1 MYPDERK
8 FTQSD
13 CSPRRKRLELALLSI
28 VIVGLIV
35 AIQIHMG
42 SYSAELAG
50 DGTSHYISGLLVHDY
65 IKTGFPNPLVYLKNF
80 HSHYPL
86 VGIGH
91 WGPVYYAIEAVW
103 MLVLSPGRTSVLL
116 LTASITAGTAVALY
130 AFCRSW
136 TNSLFALLAALAFIA
151 MPVVQE
157 SSGEVMLDIP
167 IALLSF
173 IAMWIYVKYIETGRA
188 AFSALFGLIASIAL
202 LVKGNAGCLV
212 LLPPLI
218 ILLERRF
225 DLLIKPSFWL
235 PIPIVAA
242 LSVPWYLFTY
252 DLVAVGFRYHW
263 GLDYT
268 AIATVASFQV
278 LMANAGPL
286 LTTLAL
292 LGGFDAM
299 RRGRKASRLT
309 GPLALFLSVWICQTV
324 IPAALQDRYLVALMP
339 PLIILAIRGAQ
350 ITLALIS
357 TGAQRLGLE
366 GRHETALS
374 LVMVLILGLSIL
386 SPALAAKTRE
396 HIGFSELA
404 YEVWTQRIPLNPS
417 VLIVTNNDAEG
428 TAIAELA
435 MNDPQRPSIFAI
447 RGSRLLGGGGYNN
460 QDYLPRFKTAEEVM
474 REIDDY
480 DIPLVLFRSDPT
492 AKAWAHIGQVQEAQR
507 LYPERW
513 ELIFRNREASPEISL
528 YRIRG
533 NAGKTGDLMKLL
545 ALSAPQS
552 LDNKLVAPK

>member
-1 MYPDERK
+1 MHRDKLK
-8 FTQSD
+8 FTQRD
-13 CSPRRKRLELALLSI
+13 FSPRKKQLELALLSMG
-28 VIVGLIV
+28 IVGLIV

-42 SYSAELAG
+42 SYSAEIVG
-50 DGTSHYISGLLVHDY
+50 DGTSHYITGLLVHDY
-65 IKTGFPNPLVYLKNF
+65 IKAGFPSPLVYLKTF

-91 WGPVYYAIEAVW
+91 WGPVYYAVQAVW
-103 MLVLSPGRTSVLL
+103 MLLFSTGRTSVLL

-136 TNSLFALLAALAFIA
+136 TSLPFALLAALAFIA

-167 IALLSF
+167 IALLCF
-173 IAMWIYVKYIETGRA
+173 IAMWIYVKYVETGRA
-188 AFSALFGLIASIAL
+188 AFSALFGLIASVAM

-212 LLPPLI
+212 LLPPLTV
-218 ILLERRF
+218 LLERRF

-235 PIPIVAA
+235 PIPIVAT

-252 DLVAVGFRYHW
+252 GLVAAGFRYHW
-263 GLDYT
+263 GLVYT
-268 AIATVASFQV
+268 TIATATNFQV
-278 LMANAGPL
+278 LRANAGPL
-286 LTTLAL
+286 LITLAL
-292 LGGFDAM
+292 LGAFDAL
-299 RRGRKASRLT
+299 RRGRKVSRLT
-309 GPLALFLSVWICQTV
+309 GPLALFLSVWIFQTV
-324 IPAALQDRYLVALMP
+324 IPVALQGRYLVPLMP

-350 ITLALIS
+350 IGIALIS
-357 TGAQRLGLE
+357 TGIERLRLE
-366 GRHETALS
+366 GRYETMIS

-396 HIGFSELA
+396 YIGFSELA
-404 YEVWTQRIPLNPS
+404 HEVWRQRIPSNPS

-447 RGSRLLGGGGYNN
+447 RGSRLLGAGGYNN
-460 QDYLPRFKTAEEVM
+460 QDYLPRFKTAEEIM
-474 REIDDY
+474 REIDNY

-492 AKAWAHIGQVQEAQR
+492 VSAWAHIGLAQEAQR
-507 LYPERW
+507 LYPDRW
-513 ELIFRNREASPEISL
+513 ELIYRNREASPEISL

-533 NAGKTGDLMKLL
+533 NARKTADLKKLL

-552 LDNKLVAPK
+552 PDNKLIAPK